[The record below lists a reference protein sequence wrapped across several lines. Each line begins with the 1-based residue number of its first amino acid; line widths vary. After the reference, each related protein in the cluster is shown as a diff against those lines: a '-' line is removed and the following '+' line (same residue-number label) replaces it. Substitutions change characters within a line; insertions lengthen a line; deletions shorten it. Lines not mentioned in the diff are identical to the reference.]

1 MTRIQPVNREIAPT
15 ETQKLLDGVEKKLG
29 IVPNLIA
36 TMAQSTALAK
46 AYLGFSQAL
55 SGGVISPKLRE
66 QIALVVGQTN
76 QCDYCLA
83 AHSAIGSSVGLSSD
97 QVRDARLGSSPDS
110 RTDAALKFA
119 RRIVKA
125 QGFVSDEDLA
135 EIRNADFGEA
145 EIVEIIGHV
154 ALNMF
159 TNYFNHVAETEV
171 DFPSAPELNAA

>member
-1 MTRIQPVNREIAPT
+1 MARIQPVNREIAPAD
-15 ETQKLLDGVEKKLG
+15 TQALLDGVEKKLG

-46 AYLGFSQAL
+46 AYLSFSQAL
-55 SGGVISPKLRE
+55 AGGVIPPQLRE
-66 QIALVVGQTN
+66 QVALAVGQAN

-110 RTDAALKFA
+110 RTEAALKFA
-119 RRIVKA
+119 RRIVEA
-125 QGFVSDEDLA
+125 RGFVSDEDLND
-135 EIRNADFGEA
+135 IRNADFGES
-145 EIVEIIGHV
+145 EIAEIIGHV

-171 DFPSAPELNAA
+171 DFPAAPELNAA

>member
-1 MTRIQPVNREIAPT
+1 MPRIQPVNRDIAPAD
-15 ETQKLLDGVEKKLG
+15 TQSLLDGVEKKLG
-29 IVPNLIA
+29 MVPNLIA

-55 SGGVISPKLRE
+55 AGGVIPPQLRE
-66 QIALVVGQTN
+66 QIALAVGQAN

-83 AHSAIGSSVGLSSD
+83 AHSAIGSSMGLSSD

-110 RTDAALKFA
+110 RTEAALKFA
-119 RRIVKA
+119 RRIVEA
-125 QGFVSDEDLA
+125 RGFVSDEDLN

-145 EIVEIIGHV
+145 EIAEIIGHV
-154 ALNMF
+154 ALNML

-171 DFPSAPELNAA
+171 DFPLAPELTAA